1 MKSQVFD
8 KASLKILDT
17 LATTFHYDNPA
28 KLTEIDRLLN
38 GKVVGHHILID
49 DIQSQDHHRII
60 YDKAIHAWEANNRN
74 PIFVEDTTLSL
85 LGLSGWPGT
94 YAGEFTQSID
104 HRRLLCEMAS
114 QKNDPRAVARV
125 MLALY
130 DGEKVHIYQGETAGK
145 IASQPMGIAGFG
157 WDDIFIPDGQKG
169 ELTFAQMTGDQKD
182 QLSMRTKAW
191 KALLAKPPKLSQ
203 QKSPPRSFFFNQI
216 PMAYSFDDVLLAPNA
231 SGVVSRIDVDLKTE
245 ISPRLFL
252 KIPIIAIN
260 MDTVT
265 GVKMA
270 VAMSEKGGI
279 ALMPRFDHPEEQA
292 NKIREVKRAGQR
304 VIAALGLRD
313 DTQARAQMCVKAGAD
328 GLTIDVAHGHMA
340 KCLKMTS
347 ELKRKYKLPIISGV
361 IATYDGAYDLF
372 NAGADAVRVG
382 VGSGTICVTR
392 IVTGCGVPQI
402 TAISEAVRAM
412 KKFNNKYVIADG
424 GTKNSGDFVKSLA
437 LGASAV
443 ITGSLLAGTDEAPGE
458 IVEKGGIFYKEYN
471 GSTSVKEKNRQ
482 TEKHNG
488 HKPHFKLHIE
498 GIEAM
503 VKYKGPV
510 SDVLDQLCAGIKSGL
525 SYCGAKNIPELWEKA
540 QFIQITGAGMRE
552 SGAHD
557 VELLS

>member
-1 MKSQVFD
+1 MSTNILD

-17 LATTFHYDNPA
+17 LATSFHYDNPA
-28 KLTEIDRLLN
+28 KLEEIDRLLG
-38 GKVVGHHILID
+38 GKVVGKHILID
-49 DIQSQDHHRII
+49 EIQSQDHHKVVEL
-60 YDKAIHAWEANNRN
+60 KAIRAWEINEKN
-74 PIFVEDTTLSL
+74 PIFVEDTALSL

-94 YAGEFTQSID
+94 YAGEFTQSVD
-104 HRRLLCEMAS
+104 NRKLLCDMAS
-114 QKNDPRAVARV
+114 QKNDRRAMARV
-125 MLALY
+125 MLAIY
-130 DGEKVHIYQGETAGK
+130 DGDKVHIYQGETAGK
-145 IASQPMGIAGFG
+145 IANQPVGTAGFG
-157 WDDIFIPDGQKG
+157 WDDIFIPEGQKS

-191 KALLAKPPKLSQ
+191 KALLARPPKLLG
-203 QKSPPRSFFFNQI
+203 KKDLGRAFYFNQI

-231 SGVVSRIDVDLKTE
+231 SDVISRVEVDLKTE
-245 ISPRLFL
+245 ISPKFFL
-252 KIPIIAIN
+252 KIPILAIN

-270 VAMSEKGGI
+270 IAMSKKGGI

-292 NKIREVKRAGQR
+292 NKIRDVKKSGQR

-313 DTQARAQMCVKAGAD
+313 DTLARAQMCVKAGAD
-328 GLTIDVAHGHMA
+328 GLTIDVAHGHMT
-340 KCLKMTS
+340 KCLEITS
-347 ELKRKYKLPIISGV
+347 ELKRKFKLPVISGV
-361 IATYDGAYDLF
+361 IATYEGAYDLF

-412 KKFNNKYVIADG
+412 KKFKNKYVIADG
-424 GTKNSGDFVKSLA
+424 GTKSSGDFVKSLA

-471 GSTSVKEKNRQ
+471 GSTSIKEKDRQ
-482 TEKHNG
+482 IEKHNG

-498 GIEAM
+498 GVEAM

-510 SDVLDQLCAGIKSGL
+510 SEILDQLCAGIKSGL
-525 SYCGAKNIPELWEKA
+525 SYSGAKNIKELWEKA
-540 QFIQITGAGMRE
+540 QFIQITGAGLRE

-557 VELLS
+557 VEVI